1 MPTRSPP
8 KAPPPVTA
16 APPPARASGIALH
29 RQLYL
34 VLRDRIVRGV
44 WSAGAALPT
53 EEVLCEQFGVSR
65 ITVRRALSD
74 LQAQR
79 LVERRHGLG
88 TFLSAD
94 VPAAVPR
101 ATLSFVDTLR
111 KDADETQVRVLS
123 VEHSPAPPD
132 IAAALELA
140 DGEVAVHAV
149 RLRSIEDTVVMLTD
163 VWVPERLGKRIT
175 AASLAQRPLYEL
187 LMSQGVEFGRVVQE
201 IGAQAADPR
210 QAGLLG
216 TEVGAPLLRLVRMIH
231 DPRGRPVQH
240 LTALMPPEH
249 GSVLMEI
256 TGAQINTLS
265 AGFVVHTR

>member
-1 MPTRSPP
+1 M
-8 KAPPPVTA
+8 
-16 APPPARASGIALH
+16 ALH

-34 VLRDRIVRGV
+34 VLRDRIARGV
-44 WSAGAALPT
+44 WSAGAALPS

-88 TFLSAD
+88 TFVSTE

-111 KDADETQVRVLS
+111 KDADDTDVRVIE
-123 VEHSPAPPD
+123 VEHTVAPPD

-140 DGEVAVHAV
+140 DGGEALHAV
-149 RLRSIEDTVVMLTD
+149 RCRLIEETVVMLTD
-163 VWVPERLGKRIT
+163 AWVPARLGRRIS
-175 AASLAQRPLYEL
+175 AAALAQRPLYEL
-187 LMSQGVEFGRVVQE
+187 LLAQGVQFGRVVQE

-210 QAGLLG
+210 QAALLG
-216 TEVGAPLLRLVRMIH
+216 TDVGSPLLRLVRMIH
-231 DPRGRPVQH
+231 DLQGRPVQH
-240 LTALMPPEH
+240 LTAVMPSER

-256 TGAQINTLS
+256 TGERINSLS